1 MDRDQGA
8 ASTVDRQEVG
18 VTQDRTRRGIDRSA
32 ELHAVAARLWQAF
45 IRGDADA
52 AIGRTSTMDGV
63 TFLGSAENEY
73 LDDPDRIRAVLR
85 LNFDLLGEIP
95 LGEAEID
102 ARAEGSVGWAV
113 ARGSLASPEGPRE
126 MRATLVFHLEQDEWR
141 IVHHHYSV
149 AVPNPETFGIEIAI
163 DQIAELVEAERPD
176 LGAFAATDGT
186 VTIVFTDIVGS
197 TELTTTLGDQ
207 AWLAILRAHNEI
219 VTGATAAADG
229 MVVKGQG
236 DGFMLAFRSA
246 RRALTAARAIQR
258 GIGETF
264 NDPGSPIRIRVG
276 VHTGEILREADDFFG
291 QAVNYAARVAAAAE
305 GDEIVVSSLVRDL
318 VGSAE
323 FAFDEPREVELRGF
337 AGLHRVYPLDRGALV
352 T

>member
-1 MDRDQGA
+1 MGTAKDGKP
-8 ASTVDRQEVG
+8 
-18 VTQDRTRRGIDRSA
+18 RGIDRSD
-32 ELHAVAARLWQAF
+32 ELHAVTARFWRAF

-52 AIGRTSTMDGV
+52 AIGRTSTLDGV

-73 LDDPDRIRAVLR
+73 LDDPDRIRAVLQ
-85 LNFDLLGEIP
+85 LNFDLLGEFPIS
-95 LGEAEID
+95 EAEID

-113 ARGSLASPEGPRE
+113 VRSSLASPEGPRE

-149 AVPNPETFGIEIAI
+149 AVPNPETFGIDIAI
-163 DQIAELVEAERPD
+163 DQIADLVEAERPD

-197 TELTTTLGDQ
+197 TELTATFGDQ
-207 AWLAILRAHNEI
+207 AWLEVLRAHNAI

-264 NDPGSPIRIRVG
+264 NDPGHRSG
-276 VHTGEILREADDFFG
+276 
-291 QAVNYAARVAAAAE
+291 
-305 GDEIVVSSLVRDL
+305 S
-318 VGSAE
+318 GSACTR
-323 FAFDEPREVELRGF
+323 ARSSARRTTSSVRP
-337 AGLHRVYPLDRGALV
+337 
-352 T
+352 